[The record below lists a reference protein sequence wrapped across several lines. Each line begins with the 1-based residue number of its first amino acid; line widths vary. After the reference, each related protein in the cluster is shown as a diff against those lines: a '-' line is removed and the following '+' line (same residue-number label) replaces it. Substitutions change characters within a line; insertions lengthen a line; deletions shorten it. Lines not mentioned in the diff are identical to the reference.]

1 MAKSLRSKVKRAY
14 RAKKREDGVYAA
26 THAARL
32 QRLHAKIDAI
42 VVAPKPI
49 HDEILGDEDAEG
61 DIDIP
66 EEEQMAVD
74 PQPTASGSDTMDID
88 KTSKSTKIN
97 THGPRNSRREQWRV
111 SKGMSARPA
120 RRGMNHKGGL
130 SARRNAGRPKRRR

>member
-1 MAKSLRSKVKRAY
+1 MAKSLRSKTKRAF
-14 RAKKREDGVYAA
+14 RAKKREEGVYAA

-42 VVAPKPI
+42 VAAPKPV
-49 HDEILGDEDAEG
+49 HDEILEDVEKAGNEEVQ
-61 DIDIP
+61 
-66 EEEQMAVD
+66 EEEMAD
-74 PQPTASGSDTMDID
+74 DSQPKASGSDTMDID

-111 SKGMSARPA
+111 SKGMSSRPD
-120 RRGMNHKGGL
+120 RKGMNRQGTV